1 MPPTQKARLSSR
13 RPGEC
18 FTGEGGSEPTIIRF
32 TSVVVI
38 LLFATPLA
46 VEAQQAGRVWRI
58 GVLAG
63 SPPTTPEAAR
73 PWEALLQGLRE
84 HGYIEGQNL
93 VRCRWAAE

>member
-1 MPPTQKARLSSR
+1 MVH
-13 RPGEC
+13 
-18 FTGEGGSEPTIIRF
+18 EGGRVVSLTIIRL

-38 LLFATPLA
+38 LLFATPLS
-46 VEAQQAGRVWRI
+46 VEAQQARVWRI

-84 HGYIEGQNL
+84 YGYIEGQNL
-93 VRCRWAAE
+93 MV